1 MLATLTIRFCDIRGI
16 RRARDMYWEMQ
27 QITSGEGGAVIPLF
41 ADHLIGHSDK
51 LAHGNLAGNWE
62 MDGYRMIERWWFA

>member
-1 MLATLTIRFCDIRGI
+1 
-16 RRARDMYWEMQ
+16 MYWEMQ

-62 MDGYRMIERWWFA
+62 MDGYRVIERWWFA